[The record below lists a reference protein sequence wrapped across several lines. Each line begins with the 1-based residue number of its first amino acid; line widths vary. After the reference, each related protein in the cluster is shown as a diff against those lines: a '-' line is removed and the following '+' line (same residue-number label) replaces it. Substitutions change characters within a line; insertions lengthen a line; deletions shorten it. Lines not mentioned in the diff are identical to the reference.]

1 MTRDEILNRIATVK
15 SLLKRQLSKRERTE
29 AQSRL
34 AELEDE
40 LRSLDE
46 TVHVPVVPEKVQAE
60 IDKIREILKKSS

>member
-15 SLLKRQLSKRERTE
+15 SLLKRQLSKREREE

-40 LRSLDE
+40 LRRLDE
-46 TVHVPVVPEKVQAE
+46 SIDAPIAPDKVKAE
-60 IDKIREILKKSS
+60 IEKIWEILKR